1 MPVTREVRFTFVQAP
16 PPKEPDDEITVPKGG
31 ALLYAIVVS
40 LQLLV
45 TLRTSYP
52 AVEALLA

>member
-1 MPVTREVRFTFVQAP
+1 MTSEVRSTVVHAP
-16 PPKEPDDEITVPKGG
+16 PLKGLDDEITLPKGG
-31 ALLYAIVVS
+31 ALLNVRVLS

-52 AVEALLA
+52 AEDELLA